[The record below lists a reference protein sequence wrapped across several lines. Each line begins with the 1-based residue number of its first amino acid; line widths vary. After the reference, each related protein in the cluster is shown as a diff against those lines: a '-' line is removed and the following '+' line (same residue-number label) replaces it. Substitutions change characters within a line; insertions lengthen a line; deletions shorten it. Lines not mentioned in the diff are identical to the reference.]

1 MSSENQYR
9 RFAVASIDLS
19 ERGKTLVDKSRPLI
33 VAEAWLDLAEQTT
46 ELVQR
51 ETDAADKVIEPPL
64 SSVTSPYHR

>member
-9 RFAVASIDLS
+9 RFAVASLDLS
-19 ERGKTLVDKSRPLI
+19 ERGKTLVDKSRALI

-51 ETDAADKVIEPPL
+51 ETDAAHRIIEPPL
-64 SSVTSPYHR
+64 SSVTFPRHR

>member
-46 ELVQR
+46 ELVRR
-51 ETDAADKVIEPPL
+51 ETDAAHKIIEPPL
-64 SSVTSPYHR
+64 SSVTSSYHR

>member
-9 RFAVASIDLS
+9 RFAVASLDLS
-19 ERGKTLVDKSRPLI
+19 ERGKTLVDKSCALI

-51 ETDAADKVIEPPL
+51 ETDAAHSIIEPPL

>member
-33 VAEAWLDLAEQTT
+33 VAAAWLDLAEQTT

-51 ETDAADKVIEPPL
+51 ETDAAHNIIGPPL
-64 SSVTSPYHR
+64 SSVTSPYNR

>member
-46 ELVQR
+46 GLVQR
-51 ETDAADKVIEPPL
+51 ETDAAHKIIEPPL
-64 SSVTSPYHR
+64 STVTSPCHR